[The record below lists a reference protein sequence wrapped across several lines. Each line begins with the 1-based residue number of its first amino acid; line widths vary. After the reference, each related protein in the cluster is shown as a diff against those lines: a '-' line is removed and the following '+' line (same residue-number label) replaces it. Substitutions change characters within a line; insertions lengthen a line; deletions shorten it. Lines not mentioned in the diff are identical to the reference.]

1 MNKSEYVK
9 NLSGKLP
16 EENKK
21 DWVDLIFNDLST
33 RAKKKPTGDLNNYA
47 FIHKDLGWG
56 LLKIEGKYGLENTES
71 YTLVKFTKGLKIFG
85 MKAGISTAMTFGEV
99 LTGPVTGDEEY
110 DEELITIKSMT
121 SSPLTSLTDS
131 EKEFFEALKNYKFL

>member
-1 MNKSEYVK
+1 MNKSEYLK
-9 NLSGKLP
+9 NLSGKLK

-33 RAKKKPTGDLNNYA
+33 RAKKKPTGDLNNYT

-71 YTLVKFTKGLKIFG
+71 YTLVKFSKSPKFLG
-85 MKAGISTAMTFGEV
+85 MKMGISTAATLGEM
-99 LTGPVTGDEEY
+99 LTGDEIQ
-110 DEELITIKSMT
+110 DDASIKGITSV
-121 SSPLTSLTDS
+121 SFSLTDS
-131 EKEFFEALKNYKFL
+131 EKEFFEALRNFNKNN